1 MTPVDRE
8 VIKEYLGDNTT
19 EVKNS
24 ITTAKQEILAKVKE
38 AADAGSSSGG
48 VQTFT
53 TNGTFTVPAGVT
65 KILVTACAG
74 GQGGDYSSS
83 SGSYYYGGKGGN
95 GGECIIREPYT
106 VSPGQKI
113 SITIGKGGGA
123 GSNGIPTIIG
133 SLVTLRGG
141 GTATGLV
148 GAGVGGEGGFF
159 YRESSSN
166 RGAEYGLDGARGNG
180 GTVADRSVRSTP
192 NGGGGG
198 GSYGCGGD
206 GADSSVNAATPG
218 YGGGGGGGSY
228 YNTIPSAGG
237 DGIVIIEW

>member
-8 VIKEYLGDNTT
+8 VIKEYLDDNAT
-19 EVKNS
+19 EVKGS
-24 ITTAKQEILAKVKE
+24 VTTAKEEILAKVKE
-38 AADAGSSSGG
+38 TADAGSSSGG

-95 GGECIIREPYT
+95 GGECIIREPYP

-123 GSNGIPTIIG
+123 GSNGTPTIIG
-133 SLVTLRGG
+133 TLVTLRGG

-148 GAGVGGEGGFF
+148 GAGVGGTGG
-159 YRESSSN
+159 YYYSRDSAH
-166 RGAEYGLDGARGNG
+166 GAACGFDGARGNG
-180 GTVADRSVRSTP
+180 GTVADTSAGSTP
-192 NGGGGG
+192 LGGGGG

-206 GADSSVNAATPG
+206 GANNAVSATVAG

-228 YNTIPSAGG
+228 RYSPSAGG
-237 DGIVIIEW
+237 DGIVIIL